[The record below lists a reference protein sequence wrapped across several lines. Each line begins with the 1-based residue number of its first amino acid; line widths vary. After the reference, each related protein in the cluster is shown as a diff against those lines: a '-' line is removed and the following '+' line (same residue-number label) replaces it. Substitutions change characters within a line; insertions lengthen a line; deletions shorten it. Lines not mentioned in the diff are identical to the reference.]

1 VAIVFAME
9 TANKKKRDSFYPH
22 GLSDRPGCDVA
33 VFIKDALRL
42 MLTWHGE
49 DLTPAFAW
57 TTAIRSIGA
66 TGTLISFFAVLG
78 SMASESVRPPFS
90 TQASVFAVGT
100 STWTSSFQ
108 TKKSLIFE

>member
-1 VAIVFAME
+1 ME

-42 MLTWHGE
+42 MLIWHGE
-49 DLTPAFAW
+49 DLTPPFAW
-57 TTAIRSIGA
+57 TTAIHSIGA

-90 TQASVFAVGT
+90 MQASLFAVGT
-100 STWTSSFQ
+100 STGTSSFQ
-108 TKKSLIFE
+108 TKKIINF